1 MRGFLDGPCVLVHGD
16 LKPYNLLAEVRNQT
30 EVDIT
35 GVIDWD
41 SAIIAPEF
49 MAYRAPFWLWTP
61 EDMDSDKEDEECV
74 ADVEP
79 VTDEDR
85 MLKQVFLDNASEKYK
100 LYAFAPEAML
110 ARRMFFILRESLRS
124 DWEFEEAKSVIR
136 EWIELHPE
144 DGVQPVPSDTDSEP
158 ESGSDDDQDDNE

>member
-1 MRGFLDGPCVLVHGD
+1 
-16 LKPYNLLAEVRNQT
+16 
-30 EVDIT
+30 
-35 GVIDWD
+35 
-41 SAIIAPEF
+41 
-49 MAYRAPFWLWTP
+49 
-61 EDMDSDKEDEECV
+61 MDSDKEDEECV

-136 EWIELHPE
+136 EWNELHPE
-144 DGVQPVPSDTDSEP
+144 DGVQSVLSDTN
-158 ESGSDDDQDDNE
+158 SGSDEDQDENE